1 MVATLSKSGSGYNVS
16 NRRSYDP
23 WGNLRLGSIY
33 TEPNGRYCANLGH
46 KTDDESAMIY
56 MRARYYEP
64 SVGRFISED
73 PAMDGNNWAIYCYNN
88 PVNKVD
94 RDGKWGA
101 VVGGVFLLLE
111 LFEAFW
117 EPQDPVDKIAKQLLN
132 SVLLGVGAV
141 EFAISMAMKVDP
153 RQLGMA
159 SAWMLVGAGVAS
171 IMFVCALSQIILL
184 MMIINI
190 DNDSLGAETILDKAG
205 QLLVH

>member
-73 PAMDGNNWAIYCYNN
+73 PAMDGHNW
-88 PVNKVD
+88 
-94 RDGKWGA
+94 
-101 VVGGVFLLLE
+101 
-111 LFEAFW
+111 
-117 EPQDPVDKIAKQLLN
+117 
-132 SVLLGVGAV
+132 
-141 EFAISMAMKVDP
+141 
-153 RQLGMA
+153 
-159 SAWMLVGAGVAS
+159 
-171 IMFVCALSQIILL
+171 FVYADNCSSY
-184 MMIINI
+184 NI
-190 DNDSLGAETILDKAG
+190 DISGKTPQQFLER
-205 QLLVH
+205 LLRV